1 MPKGLQCKVSLQ
13 MVYPMGKD
21 IQLINVLNLLRM
33 KMLGVIKAIA
43 NHGTTCFPTLT
54 IRIGEIIQ
62 ITCGENINNS
72 NKMGIGSKKR
82 NAIQDLCSH
91 HNNLPNSGTSLD
103 NDMFNKLLTSLNQEV
118 ENGNKEMQNQAKKT
132 GELEKQIGQIME
144 FMAQI
149 QEQSELSNSTIE
161 NLKEDFEI
169 HDAITLGSAM
179 EVGGE
184 PKTSKRSQN
193 MDKQLL
199 LEELENNKAMA
210 REEPPLPQPHMPSML
225 STTTKVS
232 LNSICPDPLSPNVL
246 IPCMQSK
253 EEEGEKHIFE
263 TFPKNQKQ
271 EVDGECLEFI
281 KEDTLET
288 KIPKE
293 VGFYDTGQ
301 VITLKTPNLAK
312 SHIPATFKDVAP
324 TLEFKPLPDQ
334 VKYHLLFKDQF
345 HAMGPIQV

>member
-1 MPKGLQCKVSLQ
+1 
-13 MVYPMGKD
+13 
-21 IQLINVLNLLRM
+21 
-33 KMLGVIKAIA
+33 
-43 NHGTTCFPTLT
+43 
-54 IRIGEIIQ
+54 
-62 ITCGENINNS
+62 
-72 NKMGIGSKKR
+72 
-82 NAIQDLCSH
+82 
-91 HNNLPNSGTSLD
+91 
-103 NDMFNKLLTSLNQEV
+103 
-118 ENGNKEMQNQAKKT
+118 
-132 GELEKQIGQIME
+132 
-144 FMAQI
+144 
-149 QEQSELSNSTIE
+149 
-161 NLKEDFEI
+161 
-169 HDAITLGSAM
+169 M